1 MILSARSRFIAIISI
16 SALFMLVG
24 EARAEFT
31 LDLEVREAYED
42 NVIGLVADNPN
53 ITSTAATAAA
63 GGAAGEVAA
72 GDKRGGGSGGGG
84 GGRAL
89 HMRKGGGELNDIP
102 TTVTTTPT
110 TTTGTTTTTTAA
122 AGAAGGIVTAGDFS
136 TSFAVDAGYLHDL
149 GDITT
154 LVFLASVDH
163 TGYMRYTQFN
173 FTIVSLRAGVS
184 VALTD
189 DLTGKVLVGESV
201 KRFNNSAR
209 NANALGASFSLKER
223 FTPAFWVKGVYSY
236 EHNNAD
242 SFLDSYTGNS
252 YSIWGG
258 YNLTSKTAVGVGYSY
273 LTRDFKSSQFRLIS
287 KTASAD
293 FTWDFYGN
301 WSMSVGFDHE
311 RGDSNAP
318 NSATIDNIYSVG
330 LLYSY

>member
-1 MILSARSRFIAIISI
+1 MILSARRYFIAIISI
-16 SALFMLVG
+16 SVLLMLVG

-42 NVIGLVADNPN
+42 NVIGLAADNPN
-53 ITSTAATAAA
+53 ITSTAAAAAA
-63 GGAAGEVAA
+63 GGAAGEVAT
-72 GDKRGGGSGGGG
+72 GDKRGGGGG

-89 HMRKGGGELNDIP
+89 HMRKGGLEDIP

-110 TTTGTTTTTTAA
+110 TTTTATTAP
-122 AGAAGGIVTAGDFS
+122 AGAAGGKVIAGDFS
-136 TSFAVDAGYLHDL
+136 TSIGVDAGYLHDL

-154 LVFLASVDH
+154 LLFLASVDH

-173 FTIVSLRAGVS
+173 FTIASLRAGVS

-201 KRFNNSAR
+201 KRFNNDAR
-209 NANALGASFSLKER
+209 NANAWGASFSLKER

-236 EHNNAD
+236 EQNKAD
-242 SFLDSYTGNS
+242 SFLESYTGNS

-301 WSMSVGFDHE
+301 WSVNVGYDYE
-311 RGDSNAP
+311 LGDSNVP
-318 NSATIDNIYSVG
+318 DSATTDNIYSVG